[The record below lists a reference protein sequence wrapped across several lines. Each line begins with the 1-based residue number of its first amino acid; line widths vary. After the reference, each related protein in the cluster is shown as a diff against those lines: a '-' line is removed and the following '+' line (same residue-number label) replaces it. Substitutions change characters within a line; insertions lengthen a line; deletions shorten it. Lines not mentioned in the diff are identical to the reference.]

1 MGFEI
6 FLECQRFVFIRESA
20 IPNQFPGFEFCGVRG
35 FAGIVVW
42 NPLLQI
48 GGCAGIFLFWKIYA
62 ADDVDVPHRR
72 LQPVF
77 AQGGYAGHASPS
89 AIAWLAT
96 RSRRPEQNKGRWN
109 QVTSPAR
116 LRPRGL
122 RRAPRFA
129 LRPSR
134 GFST

>member
-48 GGCAGIFLFWKIYA
+48 GGCAGIFLFLKNYA
-62 ADDVDVPHRR
+62 AGDVDVPQPR
-72 LQPVF
+72 LQPPF
-77 AQGGYAGHASPS
+77 SPGGYARPPSPS
-89 AIAWLAT
+89 AT
-96 RSRRPEQNKGRWN
+96 
-109 QVTSPAR
+109 AR
-116 LRPRGL
+116 VAPPL
-122 RRAPRFA
+122 RRTPNN
-129 LRPSR
+129 
-134 GFST
+134 

>member
-48 GGCAGIFLFWKIYA
+48 GGCAGIFLFWEIYA

-72 LQPVF
+72 LQPLF
-77 AQGGYAGHASPS
+77 APRGYAAHASPS
-89 AIAWLAT
+89 PLA
-96 RSRRPEQNKGRWN
+96 RVAPPSRPTEQNKRRWDEG
-109 QVTSPAR
+109 T
-116 LRPRGL
+116 
-122 RRAPRFA
+122 
-129 LRPSR
+129 
-134 GFST
+134 

>member
-48 GGCAGIFLFWKIYA
+48 GGCARIFFFLENFA
-62 ADDVDVPHRR
+62 ADDVDVPHPR
-72 LQPVF
+72 LPPLF
-77 AQGGYAGHASPS
+77 AQGGYAPHASPS
-89 AIAWLAT
+89 TLAWL
-96 RSRRPEQNKGRWN
+96 SPPNPRPPQNKRRYDHSN
-109 QVTSPAR
+109 SP
-116 LRPRGL
+116 
-122 RRAPRFA
+122 
-129 LRPSR
+129 
-134 GFST
+134 